1 MPGFWATFF
10 LLDLT
15 WSQDAGH
22 LSLPFLSTDLS
33 ADS

>member
-1 MPGFWATFF
+1 MPRFQASFF

-15 WSQDAGH
+15 WSQDMGH
-22 LSLPFLSTDLS
+22 LSPSFLSTDLG